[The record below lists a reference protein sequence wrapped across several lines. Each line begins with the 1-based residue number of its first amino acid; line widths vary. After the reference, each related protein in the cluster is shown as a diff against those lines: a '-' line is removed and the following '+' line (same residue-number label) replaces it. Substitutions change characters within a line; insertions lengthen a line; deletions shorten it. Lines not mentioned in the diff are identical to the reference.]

1 MNAVTPLTR
10 ALTAANQHTRNSEID
25 AFAGDLTQCEQV
37 RMIVALI
44 QGGAGI
50 EQCDDLVNAL
60 GPLNDVL
67 NEHYDDIA
75 DAAVFGDMAK
85 PRDRRDPTKVSYLKK
100 RVS

>member
-10 ALTAANQHTRNSEID
+10 ALTAANQHTRNTEID
-25 AFAGDLTQCEQV
+25 AFARKLTQCEQV

-50 EQCDDLVNAL
+50 EQCDDLVDAL
-60 GPLNDVL
+60 APLSEAL

-85 PRDRRDPTKVSYLKK
+85 PRDRRSPRAVSWMEGA
-100 RVS
+100 S

>member
-1 MNAVTPLTR
+1 MTAVTPITR
-10 ALTAANQHTRNSEID
+10 ALTSYNQHTRNTEID
-25 AFAGDLTQCEQV
+25 AFARRMTQCEQV

-50 EQCDDLVNAL
+50 EQCDDLVDAL
-60 GPLNDVL
+60 APLSEAL

-85 PRDRRDPTKVSYLKK
+85 RRDRVPPQRKHWMGEG
-100 RVS
+100 

>member
-37 RMIVALI
+37 RMLVALI

-50 EQCDDLVNAL
+50 EQCDDLVDAL
-60 GPLNDVL
+60 APLSEALSENY
-67 NEHYDDIA
+67 ERITW
-75 DAAVFGDMAK
+75 AAAFGDSEK
-85 PRDRRDPTKVSYLKK
+85 RRDRRSPRAVSWME
-100 RVS
+100 VA